1 MTYTV
6 KQGESIADVA
16 MNSTGSILNWD
27 LICIEN
33 ELTSWT
39 QALTAGQVLVIPS
52 TVVTQQNVLS
62 DLSVFPI
69 CNNTVADIDTQIT
82 TLENLL

>member
-6 KQGESIADVA
+6 KQGESVADVA

-39 QALTAGQVLVIPS
+39 QALTAGQILTIPS
-52 TVVTQQNVLS
+52 TVQMQNNVLS
-62 DLSVFPI
+62 DLRTSPI
-69 CNNTVADIDTQIT
+69 CNRTVADIDTQIT
-82 TLENLL
+82 ALIALL